1 MDRILL
7 PRSPVIDQAV
17 LRDRRDRF
25 MHRLGGAAAV
35 IPAAPLVTHHAD
47 VEHAFRQN
55 SDFWYLTGFD
65 EPGAVALFL
74 PHKTENPFVMF
85 VAPKEPS
92 AEVWNGF
99 RWGCEGAVEQFGAD
113 LAHPIEELEQK
124 LAGYLEGAEGIAFRV
139 GRHPKVEPLVLA
151 AWAQQ
156 LDRAPRSGGAALGL
170 VAPCPLLH
178 ELRLR
183 KSPEELEQMRLAARI
198 SAEAHELAR
207 QVARPG
213 LNERQVQAV
222 IEQHFLEQGARGPAY
237 GSIVAG
243 GDNACVLH
251 YTANNSELKDGD
263 LLLIDAGCS
272 VNDYYNGDI
281 TRTFPINGRF
291 SGEQRALYELVLA
304 AQEAAVAAV
313 GPGATAEG
321 VHGTAVSVLVE
332 GLLELGLLR
341 GERDGLIEQG
351 AYRHLYMHRTGHWL
365 GLDVHDVG
373 AYRLGEHPMTLE
385 PGMVLT
391 VEPGLY
397 VSDRLPAKPGE
408 TEDCKQ
414 ALAFQATAGTNIGSL
429 PPYEAFCMGGG
440 NSVRGYYDCDLGVG
454 RSFGEATIEYRFPL
468 LKIVSGELFV
478 DGGSAFGSQDNVPGK
493 PGPLLGKPGQGFS
506 VGTGVIITTPVG
518 PLRLEV
524 ASQDFTGLWRFN
536 LGVGWKF

>member
-1 MDRILL
+1 MTHPLSD
-7 PRSPVIDQAV
+7 PAV
-17 LRDRRDRF
+17 LAQRRQEFLR
-25 MHRLGGAAAV
+25 RLGGAAAV
-35 IPAAPLVTHHAD
+35 IPAAALVTHHAD
-47 VEHAFRQN
+47 VEHTFRQN

-74 PHKTENPFVMF
+74 PHRNEGERFVMF
-85 VAPKEPS
+85 VEPKDAA

-99 RWGCEGAVEQFGAD
+99 RWGCEGAVQHFGAD
-113 LAHPIEELEQK
+113 LAHPRSELAAR
-124 LAGYLEGAEGIAFRV
+124 LPGYLEGAEGIAFRV
-139 GRHPKVEPLVLA
+139 GRHPQVEPLVLQV
-151 AWAQQ
+151 WGGQ
-156 LDRAPRSGGAALGL
+156 LDRAPRSGQAALGL

-178 ELRLR
+178 AMRLR
-183 KSPEELEQMRLAARI
+183 KTPRELERLREAARI
-198 SAEAHELAR
+198 SAEAHERAR

-213 LNERQVQAV
+213 LSERQVQAV

-251 YTANNSELKDGD
+251 YTANNAILRDGD

-272 VNDYYNGDI
+272 LSDYYNGDI

-313 GPGATAEG
+313 APGQTAEA
-321 VHGTAVSVLVE
+321 VHQTAVRVLVE

-341 GERDGLIEQG
+341 GEADGVIEQG

-373 AYRLGEHPMTLE
+373 AYRLGEHPQGLE

-397 VSDRLPAKPGE
+397 VSDRLPVPEGQPAIEERWKGIGIRI
-408 TEDCKQ
+408 EDDVAVTAQ
-414 ALAFQATAGTNIGSL
+414 GHENLTAAALKATA
-429 PPYEAFCMGGG
+429 AMQ
-440 NSVRGYYDCDLGVG
+440 R
-454 RSFGEATIEYRFPL
+454 
-468 LKIVSGELFV
+468 
-478 DGGSAFGSQDNVPGK
+478 
-493 PGPLLGKPGQGFS
+493 
-506 VGTGVIITTPVG
+506 
-518 PLRLEV
+518 
-524 ASQDFTGLWRFN
+524 
-536 LGVGWKF
+536 

>member
-1 MDRILL
+1 MPDLSRF
-7 PRSPVIDQAV
+7 AE
-17 LRDRRDRF
+17 RRARF
-25 MHRLGGAAAV
+25 FALLGGAAAV

-47 VEHAFRQN
+47 CEWPFRQN

-65 EPGAVALFL
+65 EPDAVALFL
-74 PHKTENPFVMF
+74 PHRPEGERFVLF

-99 RWGCEGAVEQFGAD
+99 RWGTEGAVTHFGAD
-113 LAHPIEELEQK
+113 LAHPRSELEQR
-124 LAGYLEGAEGIAFRV
+124 LPHYLKGAEGIAFRV

-151 AWAQQ
+151 AWAGQ
-156 LDRAPRSGGAALGL
+156 LDRAPRSGSAALGL

-178 ELRLR
+178 DLRLR
-183 KSPEELEQMRLAARI
+183 KGPEELERMREAARI

-237 GSIVAG
+237 GTIVAG

-251 YTANNSELKDGD
+251 YTANNAPLHDGD

-272 VNDYYNGDI
+272 LGDYYNGDI

-291 SGEQRALYELVLA
+291 SAEQRALYELLLA
-304 AQEAAVAAV
+304 AQEAAVASVA
-313 GPGATAEG
+313 PGFTAEG
-321 VHGTAVSVLVE
+321 VHDTAVRVLVE
-332 GLLELGLLR
+332 GLLELGLLE
-341 GERDGLIEQG
+341 GSVDGLVEQG

-373 AYRLGEHPMTLE
+373 AYRLGEHHVELE

-397 VSDRLPAKPGE
+397 VSDRLPVPEGQPAIEERWKGIGIRIE
-408 TEDCKQ
+408 DDVAVTEYGHENLTAA
-414 ALAFQATAGTNIGSL
+414 ALKAPAA
-429 PPYEAFCMGGG
+429 
-440 NSVRGYYDCDLGVG
+440 
-454 RSFGEATIEYRFPL
+454 
-468 LKIVSGELFV
+468 
-478 DGGSAFGSQDNVPGK
+478 
-493 PGPLLGKPGQGFS
+493 
-506 VGTGVIITTPVG
+506 
-518 PLRLEV
+518 LE
-524 ASQDFTGLWRFN
+524 R
-536 LGVGWKF
+536 

>member
-1 MDRILL
+1 MRPFPTLDA
-7 PRSPVIDQAV
+7 AV
-17 LRDRRDRF
+17 YAERRRLF
-25 MHRLGGAAAV
+25 LQQLGGAAAV

-74 PHKTENPFVMF
+74 PHQSANPFVLF
-85 VAPKEPS
+85 VQPRDAR

-99 RWGCEGAVEQFGAD
+99 RWGCEGAVEHYGAD
-113 LAHPIEELEQK
+113 LAHPLHELADR
-124 LAGYLEGAEGIAFRV
+124 LAGYLQGAEGIAFRV
-139 GRHPKVEPLVLA
+139 GRHPQVEPLVLQ

-156 LDRAPRSGGAALGL
+156 LDRAPRSGQAALGL

-178 ELRLR
+178 RLRLR
-183 KSPEELEQMRLAARI
+183 KSPLELERLREAARI

-207 QVARPG
+207 QVVRPG

-251 YTANNSELKDGD
+251 YTANTAPLADGD

-272 VNDYYNGDI
+272 LVDYYNGDI
-281 TRTFPINGRF
+281 TRTFPVNGRF
-291 SGEQRALYELVLA
+291 SGEQRALYSLVLA

-313 GPGATAEG
+313 APGETAEA
-321 VHGTAVSVLVE
+321 VHDTAVRVLVE
-332 GLLELGLLR
+332 GLVELGLLH
-341 GERDGLIEQG
+341 GDRDGLIEQG

-373 AYRLGEHPMTLE
+373 AYRLGEHPVALE
-385 PGMVLT
+385 SGMVLT

-397 VSDRLPAKPGE
+397 VSDRLEVPDGQPAIDDRWKGIGIRI
-408 TEDCKQ
+408 EDDVAVTDHGHEVLTAA
-414 ALAFQATAGTNIGSL
+414 ALKAPAA
-429 PPYEAFCMGGG
+429 
-440 NSVRGYYDCDLGVG
+440 
-454 RSFGEATIEYRFPL
+454 
-468 LKIVSGELFV
+468 
-478 DGGSAFGSQDNVPGK
+478 
-493 PGPLLGKPGQGFS
+493 
-506 VGTGVIITTPVG
+506 
-518 PLRLEV
+518 LE
-524 ASQDFTGLWRFN
+524 R
-536 LGVGWKF
+536 